1 GASAAPELVGPAVG
15 VDRRA
20 AGGRAAPLPGDAPA
34 ATRPAAGLDLYQG
47 DVAAGAHVH
56 LAAAGVDAIPE
67 ERDLLRLGEVAPHCG
82 EERPAA
88 PVREAAGDI
97 DRPVHH
103 DVLVGVDLDVSA
115 VPAALGAGAGRGPV
129 DVPEHSGRAACG
141 DGDRAAAAREP
152 AAVHIDVLPDDH
164 IARRDQIQLAAIEL
178 AAGQIDGPRDVDLPA
193 LRN

>member
-1 GASAAPELVGPAVG
+1 EALAGAGGP
-15 VDRRA
+15 RRA
-20 AGGRAAPLPGDAPA
+20 AEAFGPAAGVHRRARGERAEPFHQAAPA

-103 DVLVGVDLDVSA
+103 DILVGVDLDVAA

-129 DVPEHSGRAACG
+129 DVPEHRGRAARG
-141 DGDRAAAAREP
+141 DGDRPAAA
-152 AAVHIDVLPDDH
+152 
-164 IARRDQIQLAAIEL
+164 
-178 AAGQIDGPRDVDLPA
+178 
-193 LRN
+193 